1 VPVVVT
7 LTSARSLGDL
17 KDRIAD
23 ELARSDLT
31 SQIALAIDDAIDE
44 AATHRFWFNEVRGL
58 TFPITA
64 GTEYYANEDLS
75 ALTEVDDLWLTVG
88 TQRRNM
94 RQANDADLDRMNDGT
109 QSRGEPYL
117 WSRYADGFR
126 FYPVPQQSY
135 TATVDGVT
143 RFPPLADDANSN
155 AWMVQGERLIRA
167 IAKRNLY
174 AEVIRDQEEAQT
186 QDALAVRFRNELL
199 AQTSDRIGTRQM
211 ACNG

>member
-1 VPVVVT
+1 
-7 LTSARSLGDL
+7 LGDL

-31 SQIALAIDDAIDE
+31 AQIALAIDDAILE
-44 AATHRFWFNEVRGL
+44 ASTYRFWFNEVRGL

-64 GTEYYANEDLS
+64 GTEYYGNADLS

-88 TQRRNM
+88 TQRRNI

-135 TATVDGVT
+135 TVTVDGVT
-143 RFPPLADDANSN
+143 RFPPLADDTNTN
-155 AWMVQGERLIRA
+155 PWMVEGERLIRA
-167 IAKRNLY
+167 IAKRNLF
-174 AEVIRDQEEAQT
+174 AEVIQDDQRAQT
-186 QDALAVRFRNELL
+186 QDALAVRYRNELL
-199 AQTSDRIGTRQM
+199 AQTSDRIGTREM
-211 ACNG
+211 ASNG